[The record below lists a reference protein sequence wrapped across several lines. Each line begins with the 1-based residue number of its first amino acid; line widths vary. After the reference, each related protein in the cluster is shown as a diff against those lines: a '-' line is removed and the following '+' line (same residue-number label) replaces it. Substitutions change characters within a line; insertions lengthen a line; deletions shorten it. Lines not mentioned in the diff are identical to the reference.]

1 MPAASSY
8 DKIAA
13 MYVAYF
19 NRAPDV
25 DGLGW
30 WNVQFGQGQSETDI
44 SRGFA
49 NHPQFQVEYGGLGS
63 RQFVEKLYVNMLGNA
78 GDAGGI
84 SFWVD
89 RLDGAEQ
96 LSRSDMVAEFVRGVL
111 EIDLEAIRGQLSE
124 ADYTAAKVR
133 QDKLWN
139 KVEAAKYFATTLDAL
154 TDLKDSNVTSNT
166 LTQDMAYQASIDI
179 LRGVTEDP
187 ASLVEARSLVDTI
200 RDSSDYSG
208 LLENYANIIKASPV
222 QTAYTGTSG
231 NDVFQATYSAI
242 KADNSVSMGA
252 DSTFNG
258 GDGFD
263 VLSLTIDSVPLGASS
278 SNYPNP
284 NLIDVEQVRINVT
297 PTMQTNNTNVRI
309 GIGQADVLVTGT
321 TAEGS
326 DLTLVSQSKSTPN
339 VTLLHTNADIEL
351 RDGNYSW
358 GTLSSARVTLDGY
371 NAETLSFGG
380 SIGTVNL
387 YAYNNASS
395 ITNSLGSIST
405 LNINGDAD
413 LNLGVSYSSRVDAST
428 HTGDLT
434 LWQSSSWSDGQNVTL
449 GSGND
454 WLQVAALHE
463 DRLIFGG
470 AGRDMLVMDIG
481 QFTAIKTQ
489 GVSAFEEVELNGN
502 AVSGV
507 LDAQLINGVDTLW
520 FDTYTFSSTSVQ
532 LTNVGDGQVLG
543 LKGASHVI
551 VSKTVD
557 TASDTLNLALLGV
570 DSGSTYDRYTGGL
583 RADAYETINLESRG
597 EAANFLKKL
606 SSTGLSQLNVTGNA
620 DLAIETIPG
629 NLTVNA
635 SGFAS
640 NLTVTAS
647 IAGAL
652 SFTGGTGD
660 DRVVMGSTLDATD
673 VLAGGGGFDTLSV
686 SDMRTLRAAN
696 VEKVTGFEALEL
708 TSANTTADVGLMN
721 GLQQVV
727 LNGSSNDD
735 FVLQNFGA
743 GTELVLKNLDS
754 VTVTGKADT
763 ASDTLKIVS
772 YEEYGFY
779 LNTLGYEKLELNVQ
793 GFDTANAAS
802 VYLENLS
809 EETAFVVTGGT
820 GDSLFNILDAYY
832 GSAENLSVL
841 DASSF
846 SGRIGLRLDDSD
858 FNPGLTVTGTKRD
871 DTIYVEAGR
880 YTVDAGDGN
889 DKLVVSSV
897 SSYASTVSQHVLTGG
912 AGNDL
917 FVLNNTGNDNIRAQI
932 TDLDLGTS
940 LTSADRIDIA
950 GSYADGAS
958 LTDAQI
964 DVYTGGST
972 SALADAR
979 VLVLNDGRYADSTD
993 VLSNV
998 RTLGIEKGSLTVFW
1012 ADQGGTV
1019 HMSAVPSPAS
1029 SYGDIYELAAL
1040 TNLTIQGVAQ
1050 NLDYTDFV

>member
-1 MPAASSY
+1 MPSASSN

-25 DGLGW
+25 SGLGW
-30 WNVQFGQGQSETDI
+30 WGVQFGQGQSEADI

-49 NHPQFQVEYGGLGS
+49 SHPQFVLEYGGLS
-63 RQFVEKLYVNMLGNA
+63 SQAFVEKLYVNMLGSA

-89 RLDGAEQ
+89 RLDGSEQ
-96 LSRSDMVAEFVRGVL
+96 LSRSNMVAEFVRGVL
-111 EIDLEAIRGQLSE
+111 EIDLEAIRDQLTE
-124 ADYTAAKVR
+124 ADYSAAKVR
-133 QDKLWN
+133 QDMLWN

-154 TDLKDSNVTSNT
+154 TDLKDSNVSSNT
-166 LTQDMAYQASIDI
+166 LAQDMAYQASIDI
-179 LRGVTEDP
+179 LRGVTEDA
-187 ASLVEARSLVDTI
+187 ASLVEARAMVDAV
-200 RDSSDYSG
+200 RDSSDYSS
-208 LLENYANIIKASPV
+208 LLESYANIIKASPA
-222 QTAYTGTSG
+222 QTGYTGTSG

-242 KADNSVSMGA
+242 KADNSVSMGVG
-252 DSTFNG
+252 STFNG

-284 NLIDVEQVRINVT
+284 NLIDIEQVRINVT
-297 PTMQTNNTNVRI
+297 PTMQSNNSNVRI

-371 NAETLSFGG
+371 NAETLSFSG

-395 ITNSLGSIST
+395 IANSLGSIST
-405 LNINGDAD
+405 LNISGDAD
-413 LNLGVSYSSRVDAST
+413 LNLGVSYSTRVDAST
-428 HTGDLT
+428 YTGDLT

-449 GSGND
+449 GSGDD
-454 WLQVAALHE
+454 WLKMTALHE
-463 DRLIFGG
+463 DRLINGG

-489 GVSAFEEVELNGN
+489 GVSAFEEVQLNGS
-502 AVSGV
+502 VGSGV
-507 LDAQLINGVDTLW
+507 LDAQLISGVDTLW
-520 FDTYTFSSTSVQ
+520 LNTYSYYDVQ
-532 LTNVGDGQVLG
+532 LSNVGIGQVLG
-543 LKGASHVI
+543 LKGASRVI
-551 VSKTVD
+551 VSKAVD
-557 TASDTLNLALLGV
+557 TASDTLNLALLDV
-570 DSGSTYDRYTGGL
+570 DSGSSYDRYAGSL
-583 RADAYETINLESRG
+583 QADAYETINLESRG
-597 EAANFLKKL
+597 EAANFLEKL
-606 SSTGLSQLNVTGNA
+606 SSTSLSQLNVTGDA
-620 DLAIETIPG
+620 DLAIETLPGTLAVGAAGFAG
-629 NLTVNA
+629 NLT
-635 SGFAS
+635 
-640 NLTVTAS
+640 LTAS
-647 IAGAL
+647 TAGAL
-652 SFTGGTGD
+652 SFNGGTGD

-673 VLAGGGGFDTLSV
+673 VLAGGSGFDTLSV

-708 TSANTTADVGLMN
+708 TSANTTADVGLMS

-727 LNGSSNDD
+727 LNGSSYDD
-735 FVLQNFGA
+735 FVLQNFVA

-763 ASDTLKIVS
+763 ASDALKIVS

-793 GFDTANAAS
+793 GFTTANAAS

-809 EETAFVVTGGT
+809 EKTALVVTGGA
-820 GDSLFNILDAYY
+820 GESLINIMDAYSGY
-832 GSAENLSVL
+832 AENLSSV
-841 DASSF
+841 DASNF
-846 SGRIGLRLDDSD
+846 AGRMSLRLDDAE
-858 FNPGLTVTGTKRD
+858 FKPGLTVTGTSGAD
-871 DTIYVEAGR
+871 EIYVEAGR
-880 YTVDAGDGN
+880 YTVDAGNGD
-889 DKLVVSSV
+889 DRFVISSV
-897 SSYASTVSQHVLTGG
+897 SYYASTVSQHVLTGG

-917 FVLNNTGNDNIRAQI
+917 FVFDNIANDNIRARI

-979 VLVLNDGRYADSTD
+979 VLVLNDGRYADATD

-1019 HMSAVPSPAS
+1019 HMSAVTSPTS

>member
-326 DLTLVSQSKSTPN
+326 DLSLVSQSKSTPN

-405 LNINGDAD
+405 LNISGDAD
-413 LNLGVSYSSRVDAST
+413 LNLGVSYSTRVDAST

-449 GSGND
+449 GSGD
-454 WLQVAALHE
+454 DYLKMYGLHE
-463 DRLIFGG
+463 DRLISGG
-470 AGRDMLVMDIG
+470 AGRDMLVIDAG

-489 GVSAFEEVELNGN
+489 GVSGFEEVQLNGS
-502 AVSGV
+502 VGSGV
-507 LDAQLINGVDTLW
+507 LDAQLISGVDTLW
-520 FDTYTFSSTSVQ
+520 LNTSAYSSAQ
-532 LTNVGDGQVLG
+532 LTNVGGGQVLG
-543 LKGASHVI
+543 LKGASNLT
-551 VSKTVD
+551 VSKAVD
-557 TASDTLNLALLGV
+557 TAADTLKLALLDV
-570 DSGSTYDRYTGGL
+570 DSGSSYNRYTGSL
-583 RADAYETINLESRG
+583 QADAYETINLESRG

-606 SSTGLSQLNVTGNA
+606 SSTGLSQLNVTGDA

-673 VLAGGGGFDTLSV
+673 VLAGGSGFDTLSV

-708 TSANTTADVGLMN
+708 TSANTTADVGLMS

-793 GFDTANAAS
+793 GFTTSNAAS
-802 VYLENLS
+802 AYLENLS
-809 EETAFVVTGGT
+809 EKTALVVTGGA
-820 GDSLFNILDAYY
+820 GESLINILDAYF

-846 SGRIGLRLDDSD
+846 AGRMSLRLDDSD
-858 FNPGLTVTGTKRD
+858 FNPGLAVTGTGGND
-871 DTIYVEAGR
+871 EIYVEDGR
-880 YTVDAGDGN
+880 YTVDAGNGD
-889 DKLVVSSV
+889 DRLVISSV

-917 FVLNNTGNDNIRAQI
+917 FVFNNIGNDNIRARI
-932 TDLDLGTS
+932 TDIDLGTG

-950 GSYADGAS
+950 GSYADGAT

-979 VLVLNDGRYADSTD
+979 VLVLNDGRYADSAD

>member
-1 MPAASSY
+1 MPLASSN

-25 DGLGW
+25 SGLGW
-30 WNVQFGQGQSETDI
+30 WGVQFGQGQSEADI

-49 NHPQFQVEYGGLGS
+49 SHPQFVLEYGGLS
-63 RQFVEKLYVNMLGNA
+63 SQAFVEKLYVNMLGSA

-89 RLDGAEQ
+89 RLDGSEQ
-96 LSRSDMVAEFVRGVL
+96 LSRSNMVAEFVRGVL
-111 EIDLEAIRGQLSE
+111 EIDLEAIRDQLTE
-124 ADYTAAKVR
+124 ADYSAAKVR
-133 QDKLWN
+133 QDMLWN

-154 TDLKDSNVTSNT
+154 TDLKDSNVSSNT
-166 LTQDMAYQASIDI
+166 LAQDMAYQASIDI
-179 LRGVTEDP
+179 LRGVTEDA
-187 ASLVEARSLVDTI
+187 ASLVEARAMVDAV
-200 RDSSDYSG
+200 RDSSDYSS
-208 LLENYANIIKASPV
+208 LLESYANIIKASPA
-222 QTAYTGTSG
+222 QTGYTGTSG

-242 KADNSVSMGA
+242 KADNSVSMGVG
-252 DSTFNG
+252 STFNG

-284 NLIDVEQVRINVT
+284 NLIDIEQVRINVT
-297 PTMQTNNTNVRI
+297 PTMQSNNSNVRI

-371 NAETLSFGG
+371 NAETLSFSG

-395 ITNSLGSIST
+395 IANSLGSIST
-405 LNINGDAD
+405 LNISGDAD
-413 LNLGVSYSSRVDAST
+413 LNLGVSYSTRVDAST
-428 HTGDLT
+428 YTGDLT

-449 GSGND
+449 GSGDD
-454 WLQVAALHE
+454 WLKMTALHE
-463 DRLIFGG
+463 DRLINGG

-489 GVSAFEEVELNGN
+489 GVSAFEEVQLNGS
-502 AVSGV
+502 VGSGV
-507 LDAQLINGVDTLW
+507 LDAQLISGVDTLW
-520 FDTYTFSSTSVQ
+520 LNTYSYYDVQ
-532 LTNVGDGQVLG
+532 LSNVGNGQVLG
-543 LKGASHVI
+543 LKGASRVI
-551 VSKTVD
+551 VSKAVD
-557 TASDTLNLALLGV
+557 TASDTLNLALLDV
-570 DSGSTYDRYTGGL
+570 DSGSSYDRYAGSL
-583 RADAYETINLESRG
+583 QADAYETINLESRG
-597 EAANFLKKL
+597 EAANFLEKL
-606 SSTGLSQLNVTGNA
+606 SSTSLSQLNVTGDA
-620 DLAIETIPG
+620 DLAIETLPGTLAVGAAGFAG
-629 NLTVNA
+629 NLT
-635 SGFAS
+635 
-640 NLTVTAS
+640 LTAS
-647 IAGAL
+647 TAGAL
-652 SFTGGTGD
+652 SFNGGTGD

-673 VLAGGGGFDTLSV
+673 VLAGGSGFDTLSV

-708 TSANTTADVGLMN
+708 TSANTTADVGLMS

-727 LNGSSNDD
+727 LNGSSYDD
-735 FVLQNFGA
+735 FVLQNFVA

-763 ASDTLKIVS
+763 ASDALKIVS

-793 GFDTANAAS
+793 GFTTANAAS

-809 EETAFVVTGGT
+809 EKTALVVTGGA
-820 GDSLFNILDAYY
+820 GESLINIMDAYSGY
-832 GSAENLSVL
+832 AENLSSV
-841 DASSF
+841 DASNF
-846 SGRIGLRLDDSD
+846 AGRMSLRLDDAE
-858 FNPGLTVTGTKRD
+858 FKPGLTVTGTSGAD
-871 DTIYVEAGR
+871 EIYVEAGR
-880 YTVDAGDGN
+880 YTVDAGNGD
-889 DKLVVSSV
+889 DRFVISSV
-897 SSYASTVSQHVLTGG
+897 SYYASTVSQHVLTGG

-917 FVLNNTGNDNIRAQI
+917 FVFDNIANDNIRARI

-979 VLVLNDGRYADSTD
+979 VLVLNDGRYADATD

-1019 HMSAVPSPAS
+1019 HMSAVTSPTS